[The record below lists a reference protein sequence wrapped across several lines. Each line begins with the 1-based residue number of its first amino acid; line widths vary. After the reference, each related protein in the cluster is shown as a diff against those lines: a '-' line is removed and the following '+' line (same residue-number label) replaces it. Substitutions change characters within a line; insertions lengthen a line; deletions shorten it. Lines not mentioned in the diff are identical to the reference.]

1 MRKTFLFV
9 LSLLICAVLCTAAVF
24 AAEQTVYVKDGGT
37 GDGKS
42 AATPLGTLNAAVSAL
57 GGKGGTAA
65 VKVLGTVGNNDD
77 RDEGYV
83 AEIAIPK
90 ALVGLSGAKR
100 FKVRP
105 ALVNVD
111 DSGSIGDTLTGV
123 SAFSTKLWPEII
135 LD

>member
-57 GGKGGTAA
+57 GGKGGTVIACGDVTINA
-65 VKVLGTVGNNDD
+65 VTT
-77 RDEGYV
+77 
-83 AEIAIPK
+83 IP
-90 ALVGLSGAKR
+90 SPT
-100 FKVRP
+100 P
-105 ALVNVD
+105 ARNRKNPLTD
-111 DSGSIGDTLTGV
+111 GSFR
-123 SAFSTKLWPEII
+123 SS
-135 LD
+135 